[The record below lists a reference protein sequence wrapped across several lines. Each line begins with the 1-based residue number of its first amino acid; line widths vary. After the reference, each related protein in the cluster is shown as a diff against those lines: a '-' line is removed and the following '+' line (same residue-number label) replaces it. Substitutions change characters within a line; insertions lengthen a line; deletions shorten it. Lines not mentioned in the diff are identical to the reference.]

1 MISFN
6 QMATEPSDALVR
18 EAQQCSVTAL
28 EWNKHR
34 LFSGFSSGKVLMTTV
49 KLNKVTIDVI
59 QQQVSV
65 SFDIIIPVL
74 LFVYTRTLKDS
85 IYYMLQSYHGLSF
98 VIREVYMYQ
107 IIIWHM

>member
-6 QMATEPSDALVR
+6 QITTEPSDALVR

-49 KLNKVTIDVI
+49 KLNKVIVDVFQYEI
-59 QQQVSV
+59 SV
-65 SFDIIIPVL
+65 TFDINQ
-74 LFVYTRTLKDS
+74 Y
-85 IYYMLQSYHGLSF
+85 SYLCTQ
-98 VIREVYMYQ
+98 EYQ
-107 IIIWHM
+107 ILYVAVMP